1 MAVVKH
7 LLLREGRL
15 EAGNTSYRAAIGR
28 AGVTGDKREGDG
40 MTPRGTFRLR
50 GCYFRPDRVTR
61 APQTAL
67 PIQEL
72 SRHDGWCDD
81 PAHPL
86 YNRLVKLPFAARHEQ
101 LWRRD
106 SVYDIIIPL
115 GYNDDPVIP
124 GKGSAIFL
132 HLAQPDW
139 RGTEGCVAL
148 ARADMLKLLT
158 QVNTETVLEVA

>member
-50 GCYFRPDRVTR
+50 GCYFRPDRV
-61 APQTAL
+61 L
-67 PIQEL
+67 PPKMQLPMREL
-72 SRHDGWCDD
+72 SRSCGWCDD

-86 YNRLVKLPFAARHEQ
+86 YNQFVKLPFAASHED
-101 LWRRD
+101 LWRD
-106 SVYDIIIPL
+106 DHVYDLILVTNHNTNPI
-115 GYNDDPVIP
+115 IP
-124 GKGSAIFL
+124 GKGSAVFI
-132 HLAQPDW
+132 HIARDDYAPTAGCLALSKDDLLNIVE
-139 RGTEGCVAL
+139 TCSSAL
-148 ARADMLKLLT
+148 FWLF
-158 QVNTETVLEVA
+158 

>member
-1 MAVVKH
+1 MTS
-7 LLLREGRL
+7 LRKLYCDGQTLSVGDRH
-15 EAGNTSYRAAIGR
+15 YRCVIGK
-28 AGVTGDKREGDG
+28 AGVTAEKREGDG
-40 MTPRGTFRLR
+40 KTPRGNFRLR

-106 SVYDIIIPL
+106 FVYDIIIPL

-139 RGTEGCVAL
+139 RGTEGCIAL